1 MARTAACNLVS
12 AGTDNN
18 QAFNPANNLAS
29 SRKVTD
35 NSLDTAGTG
44 SNRQAA
50 TVVMAS
56 QGPRI
61 PMESEQATSE
71 FFVC

>member
-1 MARTAACNLVS
+1 MARTAACSNLVS

-18 QAFNPANNLAS
+18 LAC

-35 NSLDTAGTG
+35 NSQDMAGTV